1 MANADTPYG
10 FRPINKDGS
19 PWSGSLQKVYYAG
32 DTSTTLYPGDPV
44 KLSGTADS
52 NGVPAVVRADAAGP
66 VWGVVSEVAGDSNG
80 DLLRDTTRYLSTTA
94 GYANIVRAQPG
105 QYFVA
110 QEDSVGQNLAAVDVG
125 QFAAFVFGTPS
136 TSHPIISAAEI
147 DSSSVD
153 STTAG
158 AMRIIGLKQSVDN
171 AIGTNA
177 EWIVEFVDPTPAEV

>member
-1 MANADTPYG
+1 MANADTAYG
-10 FRPINKDGS
+10 FRPVNKDGS
-19 PWSGSLQKVYYAG
+19 PWSGSLQKAYYAG

-44 KLSGTADS
+44 ALSGTGDS
-52 NGVPAVVRADAAGP
+52 NGVPGVQRATVTGP

-80 DLLRDTTRYLSTTA
+80 DLLRDTSRYLSTAA
-94 GYANIVRAQPG
+94 GYVNVVRAQPG

-110 QEDSVGQNLAAVDVG
+110 QEDSAGQNLAAVDIG
-125 QFAAFVFGTPS
+125 QFAAFVFGSPS

-153 STTAG
+153 GTTVG

-177 EWIVEFVDPTPAEV
+177 EWIVEFVDPTPAEA